1 MSGTTGVPLLVKLP
15 CPRGPSKIPPWMNI
29 KVSKSLPAIGFV
41 TALEDENH
49 GYFGGYLVLSSLGR
63 PLEFHCST
71 PVQPNQAQRILYGAT
86 LRDYVLADLIGQTLL
101 AKSQLPVQAVLT
113 DQREMLGLSL
123 LCDET
128 IACVEPAGCNDAQA
142 EASSGPLLVLS
153 DYQLVGTP
161 SCVWQPEAFQTL
173 LLSLISHV
181 DLMEPFE
188 RIRAAIREAQRITD
202 PAPDSQLGLAD
213 AA

>member
-1 MSGTTGVPLLVKLP
+1 
-15 CPRGPSKIPPWMNI
+15 MNL

-41 TALEDENH
+41 TALEDESH

-71 PVQPNQAQRILYGAT
+71 PVQPNQAQRILYGPT
-86 LRDYVLADLIGQTLL
+86 LRAYVLADLIGQTLL

-123 LCDET
+123 LSDDLV
-128 IACVEPAGCNDAQA
+128 ACVESAGSTDL
-142 EASSGPLLVLS
+142 EVEPPSGPSLMLK
-153 DYQLVGTP
+153 DYRLFGTP
-161 SCVWQPEAFQTL
+161 SCLWQPEAFQTL
-173 LLSLISHV
+173 LQSLISHV

-202 PAPDSQLGLAD
+202 PITDEEHGLAD

>member
-1 MSGTTGVPLLVKLP
+1 MSFSRRPAVSLAPLEFPAWK
-15 CPRGPSKIPPWMNI
+15 CF

-41 TALEDENH
+41 TALEDESH

-71 PVQPNQAQRILYGAT
+71 PVQPNQAQRILYGPT
-86 LRDYVLADLIGQTLL
+86 LKEYVLADLIGQTLL

-113 DQREMLGLSL
+113 DQREMLGLALMSDDIIVCIESADNAAHLLDIQRGPSL
-123 LCDET
+123 
-128 IACVEPAGCNDAQA
+128 V
-142 EASSGPLLVLS
+142 VK
-153 DYQLVGTP
+153 DYQLFGTP
-161 SCVWQPEAFQTL
+161 TCHWQGESIEPLIQ
-173 LLSLISHV
+173 SLAARV

-202 PAPDSQLGLAD
+202 PVPETQPGLAD